1 MNMLTPLEQLFEVE
15 RGSELPLPPE
25 LLTLCGRL
33 QLLLHP
39 GRPSVIGNFV
49 STLDGV
55 VALNE
60 PGYPAGGDIS
70 GFNQHDHMVMGLL
83 RAIADAVIVGA
94 GTLRSAP
101 YHLWTAQRVYPSLAD
116 AYQRLRI
123 SLGKPTP
130 PLNVFVTAQGNI
142 RLDLP
147 VFQSGEVPVLIVTTM
162 QGEARIRA
170 QHLPASVQLCA
181 VQSTG
186 SLSARA
192 ILEAAKGI
200 RQSDVILVEGG
211 PQLIGDFFA
220 ERYIDELFLTLA
232 PQVAGRSSLVE
243 RPGLVSGKQFAPQ
256 HPLWGTLIGVKRGG
270 SHLFLRYAFEVIEQ
284 TASRSQERD

>member
-1 MNMLTPLEQLFEVE
+1 MNTLTPLEPLFEVE
-15 RGSELPLPPE
+15 RGSDLPLPPE
-25 LLTLCGRL
+25 LLALCGRL
-33 QLLLHP
+33 QLLQHA
-39 GRPSVIGNFV
+39 GRPTVIGNFV

-55 VALNE
+55 VALND
-60 PGYPAGGDIS
+60 PDHPDGGDIS
-70 GFNQHDHMVMGLL
+70 GFNQHDQMLMGLL

-101 YHLWTAQRVYPSLAD
+101 RHHWTAQHIYPSLAE

-123 SLGKPTP
+123 SLGKPAP

-147 VFQSGEVPVLIVTTM
+147 VFQSGKVPVLIVTTT

-186 SLSARA
+186 LLSARA
-192 ILEAAKGI
+192 VLEAVSRVCK
-200 RQSDVILVEGG
+200 SEVILVEGG
-211 PQLIGDFFA
+211 PQLMGDFFA
-220 ERYIDELFLTLA
+220 ERCLGELFLTLA
-232 PQVAGRSSLVE
+232 PQVAGRNDLVE
-243 RPGLVSGKQFAPQ
+243 RPGLVTGKQFAPE
-256 HPLWGTLIGVKRGG
+256 HPLWGTLISVKRGG
-270 SHLFLRYAFEVIEQ
+270 SHLFLRYAFEAVEQ
-284 TASRSQERD
+284 TTSHSQDSF

>member
-1 MNMLTPLEQLFEVE
+1 MNTLTPLEPLFEVE
-15 RGSELPLPPE
+15 RGTNLPLPPE
-25 LLTLCGRL
+25 LSTLFGRL
-33 QLLLHP
+33 QLLTYP

-55 VALNE
+55 VALND
-60 PGYPAGGDIS
+60 PDHADSGDIS
-70 GFNQHDHMVMGLL
+70 GFNQHDHMLMGLL

-101 YHLWTAQRVYPSLAD
+101 RHYWTAQRIYPSLAEV
-116 AYQRLRI
+116 YQRLRI

-147 VFQSGEVPVLIVTTM
+147 VFQSAEVPVLIVTTA
-162 QGEARIRA
+162 QGEARIRT

-186 SLSARA
+186 SVSARA
-192 ILEAAKGI
+192 ILETVK
-200 RQSDVILVEGG
+200 RTCQSDVILVEGG
-211 PQLIGDFFA
+211 PQLMGDFFA
-220 ERYIDELFLTLA
+220 EQCLDELFLTLA
-232 PQVAGRSSLVE
+232 PQVAGRTSLIE
-243 RPGLVSGKQFAPQ
+243 RPGLVTGKQFAPEC
-256 HPLWGTLIGVKRGG
+256 PLWGTLIGVKRGG
-270 SHLFLRYAFEVIEQ
+270 SHLFLRYAFEAVEQ
-284 TASRSQERD
+284 TASRSQQ